1 MVGTLILCAGP
12 IGNLADAPPRLAEG
26 LASAAMIYAEDTR
39 RARTLLRHLGVD
51 RPVRSFFVG
60 NENERA
66 AEIGIRLSNGDTV
79 ALLTDAGTPSV
90 ADPGVTAVR
99 AAIEVGA
106 IVTGIPGPSAVT
118 LAIAL
123 SGESGDRFFFE
134 GFLPR
139 KGGARTRRIEAIVRQ
154 DCTTVLFCAP
164 SRLAA
169 DLRDL
174 ALHVGERT
182 CVVCREMTKLHE
194 EVWRGT
200 VAEGVEYW
208 SERSVKGEVTV
219 VIAGGAPL
227 EPNLDSAIEMAV
239 AAIGGGE
246 RPSVAVR
253 RVAAEIGVSRRALY
267 EAVIDRP
274 ESVG

>member
-1 MVGTLILCAGP
+1 MVGTLILCASP

-26 LASAAMIYAEDTR
+26 LASASVIYAEDTR

-60 NENERA
+60 NEKERA
-66 AEIGIRLSNGDTV
+66 VEMGTRLSNGDTV

-90 ADPGVTAVR
+90 ADPGVAAVR
-99 AAIEVGA
+99 AAVEANA
-106 IVTGIPGPSAVT
+106 IVTGVPGPSAVT

-123 SGESGDRFFFE
+123 SGESGDRFVFE

-139 KGGARTRRIEAIVRQ
+139 KGGIRAKRIEAIGSEER
-154 DCTTVLFCAP
+154 TIVLFCAP

-169 DLRDL
+169 DLTDL
-174 ALHVGERT
+174 AARVGDRI

-200 VAEGVEYW
+200 ITDAAEHW
-208 SERSVKGEVTV
+208 SQRAVKGEVTV
-219 VIAGGAPL
+219 VIAGGTVV
-227 EPNLDSAIEMAV
+227 EPSLDAAIETAV
-239 AAIGGGE
+239 NAIENGE
-246 RPSVAVR
+246 RPSAAVR
-253 RVAAEIGVSRRALY
+253 RVSKETGVSRRSLY
-267 EAVIDRP
+267 EAVIDRRG
-274 ESVG
+274 VG